1 MHYSARVLSEIKKR
15 VKARAQDTFR
25 ACLQEQ
31 GLSEEP
37 IPTCGNR
44 KISCQPFPEQLQG
57 SHGTVKITA
66 SSMPG
71 IVV

>member
-1 MHYSARVLSEIKKR
+1 MHYNARVLSEIQKR
-15 VKARAQDTFR
+15 VMAHAKDTFR
-25 ACLQEQ
+25 VCLEEQ